1 MLANDLAELDR
12 AHLIHPVTSWRD
24 HEGRGPHVLTEGKG
38 AYLTDAS
45 GRTLLDGFSG
55 LWCVNVGYGQE
66 SVVRA
71 ATEQMLR
78 LPYATGY
85 FGYAAE
91 PSIRL
96 AARLAECAPGDLDH
110 VFFTLGGSDAIDSVV
125 RFIRFYMHAR
135 GTPERRHVISLQR
148 GYHGSSSTGAGIT
161 GLPAFHRDSDL
172 PLPWQHHLSNP
183 YPYRNPVGR
192 DPEAIIAASLAEF
205 HAKVEEIGAERVA
218 AFFCE
223 PVTGSGG
230 IIVPPRGW
238 LPAMR
243 EACRALGILFVADE
257 VITGFGR
264 TGPMFACE
272 TEGIVPDMMTVA
284 KGLTSGYV
292 PMGAVLM
299 SDEVY
304 RTIRD
309 GSPEGATIGHGLTY
323 SAHPVSAAV
332 GLAVM
337 DLYLEGGGL
346 LAQGRRVGAYL
357 AERLRGFA
365 DHPLVGEVRG
375 RGMLQGLELVT
386 DKALKTKPD
395 RALGIAGKLTAAGIE
410 NRLIFRAFADDM
422 IGLAPPLCCTED
434 DIDCLV
440 ERLDATLA
448 AVLDDPGVRAAVR

>member
-12 AHLIHPVTSWRD
+12 AHLIHPVMSWRD
-24 HEGRGPHVLTEGKG
+24 HEARGPHVLTAGEG
-38 AYLTDAS
+38 AYVTDAG
-45 GRTLLDGFSG
+45 GRTLLDGFAG
-55 LWCVNVGYGQE
+55 LWCVNVGYGQR
-66 SVVRA
+66 SVVEA
-71 ATEQMLR
+71 ATEQMMR

-96 AARLAECAPGDLDH
+96 AARLAALAPGDLDH
-110 VFFTLGGSDAIDSVV
+110 VFFTLGGSDAIDSAL
-125 RFIRFYMHAR
+125 RFVRFYMHAK
-135 GTPERRHVISLQR
+135 GTPERRHVIALQR
-148 GYHGSSSTGAGIT
+148 GYHGSSTTGAGVT

-172 PLPWQHHLSNP
+172 PLPWQHHISNP
-183 YPYRNPVGR
+183 YPYRNPVGT
-192 DPEAIIAASLAEF
+192 DPEAIIAASLAELR
-205 HAKVEEIGAERVA
+205 AKVEEVGADKVA
-218 AFFCE
+218 AFFVE
-223 PVTGSGG
+223 PITGSGG

-243 EACRALGILFVADE
+243 QACRDLGILFIADE

-264 TGPMFACE
+264 TGPLFACE
-272 TEGIVPDMMTVA
+272 DEAIVPDMMTIA

-332 GLAVM
+332 GLAVL
-337 DLYLEGGGL
+337 DLYEGGL
-346 LAQGRRVGAYL
+346 LAQGRRVGAYF
-357 AERLRGFA
+357 AERLAGFA
-365 DHPLVGEVRG
+365 DHPLVGETRG

-386 DKALKTKPD
+386 DKARRTKPD
-395 RALGIAGKLTAAGIE
+395 RALGVAGKLAAAGLE

-422 IGLAPPLCCTED
+422 IGFAPPLCCTEAD
-434 DIDCLV
+434 VDLIV
-440 ERLDATLA
+440 ERLGSTLD
-448 AVLDDPGVRAAVR
+448 AVLADPAVRAALR

>member
-12 AHLIHPVTSWRD
+12 AHLIHPVMSWRD
-24 HEGRGPHVLTEGKG
+24 HEVRGPHVLTAGEG
-38 AYLTDAS
+38 AYVTDAE
-45 GRTLLDGFSG
+45 GRRLLDGFSG
-55 LWCVNVGYGQE
+55 LWCVNVGYGQR
-66 SVVRA
+66 SVVEA
-71 ATEQMLR
+71 ATEQMMR

-96 AARLAECAPGDLDH
+96 AARLAEVSPGDLDH
-110 VFFTLGGSDAIDSVV
+110 VFFTLGGSDAIDSAL
-125 RFIRFYMHAR
+125 RFVRFYMHAR
-135 GTPERRHVISLQR
+135 GTPEKRHVIALQR
-148 GYHGSSSTGAGIT
+148 GYHGSSTTGAGVT

-172 PLPWQHHLSNP
+172 PLPWQHHISNP
-183 YPYRNPVGR
+183 YPYRNPVGT
-192 DPEAIIAASLAEF
+192 DPQAIVAASLAEF
-205 HAKVEEIGAERVA
+205 RTKVEEIGAERVA

-223 PVTGSGG
+223 PITGSGG
-230 IIVPPRGW
+230 IIVPPKGW

-243 EACRALGILFVADE
+243 QACGDLGILFIADE

-264 TGPMFACE
+264 TGPLFACE
-272 TEGIVPDMMTVA
+272 DEAIVPDMMTIA

-299 SDEVY
+299 SDGVY

-337 DLYLEGGGL
+337 DLYQQGL
-346 LAQGRRVGAYL
+346 VAQGQRVGAYL
-357 AERLRGFA
+357 ASRLAGFA

-375 RGMLQGLELVT
+375 RGMLQCLELVT
-386 DKALKTKPD
+386 DKARKTKPD
-395 RALGIAGKLTAAGIE
+395 RSLGLAGKLAAAGLE

-422 IGLAPPLCCTED
+422 IGFAPPLCCTEAEVD
-434 DIDCLV
+434 LIA
-440 ERLDATLA
+440 ERLGATLDS
-448 AVLDDPGVRAAVR
+448 VLADPAVRAALR

>member
-12 AHLIHPVTSWRD
+12 AHLIHPVMSWRD
-24 HEGRGPHVLTEGKG
+24 HEARGPHVLTAGEG
-38 AYLTDAS
+38 AYVTDAG
-45 GRTLLDGFSG
+45 GRTLLDGFAG
-55 LWCVNVGYGQE
+55 LWCVNVGYGQR
-66 SVVRA
+66 SVVEA
-71 ATEQMLR
+71 ATEQMMR

-96 AARLAECAPGDLDH
+96 AARLAALAPGDLDH
-110 VFFTLGGSDAIDSVV
+110 VFFTLGGSDAIDSAL
-125 RFIRFYMHAR
+125 RFVRFYMHAK
-135 GTPERRHVISLQR
+135 GTPERRHVIALQR
-148 GYHGSSSTGAGIT
+148 GYHGSSTTGAGVT

-172 PLPWQHHLSNP
+172 PLPWQHHISNP
-183 YPYRNPVGR
+183 YPYRNPVGT
-192 DPEAIIAASLAEF
+192 DPEAIIAASLAELR
-205 HAKVEEIGAERVA
+205 AKVEEVGADKVA
-218 AFFCE
+218 AFFVE
-223 PVTGSGG
+223 PITGSGG

-243 EACRALGILFVADE
+243 QACRDLGILFIADE

-264 TGPMFACE
+264 TGPLFACE
-272 TEGIVPDMMTVA
+272 DEAIVPDMMTIA

-332 GLAVM
+332 GLAVL
-337 DLYLEGGGL
+337 DLYEGGL
-346 LAQGRRVGAYL
+346 LAQGRRVGAYF
-357 AERLRGFA
+357 AERLAGFA
-365 DHPLVGEVRG
+365 DHPLVGETRG

-386 DKALKTKPD
+386 DKARKTKPD
-395 RALGIAGKLTAAGIE
+395 RALGIAGKLAAAGLE

-422 IGLAPPLCCTED
+422 IGFAPPLCCTEAD
-434 DIDCLV
+434 VDLIV
-440 ERLDATLA
+440 ERLGSTLD
-448 AVLDDPGVRAAVR
+448 AVLADPAVRAALR

>member
-12 AHLIHPVTSWRD
+12 AHLIHPVMSWRD
-24 HEGRGPHVLTEGKG
+24 HEARGPHVLTAGEG
-38 AYLTDAS
+38 AYVTDAG
-45 GRTLLDGFSG
+45 GRTLLDGFAG
-55 LWCVNVGYGQE
+55 LWCVNVGYGQR
-66 SVVRA
+66 SVVEA
-71 ATEQMLR
+71 ATEQMTR

-96 AARLAECAPGDLDH
+96 AARLAAAAPGDLDH
-110 VFFTLGGSDAIDSVV
+110 VFFTLGGSDAIDSALRFV
-125 RFIRFYMHAR
+125 RFFMHAK
-135 GTPERRHVISLQR
+135 GTPERRHVIALQR
-148 GYHGSSSTGAGIT
+148 GYHGSSTTGAGVT

-172 PLPWQHHLSNP
+172 PLPWQHHISNP
-183 YPYRNPVGR
+183 YPYRNPVGS
-192 DPEAIIAASLAEF
+192 DPEAIIAASLAELR
-205 HAKVEEIGAERVA
+205 AKVEEIGVDKVG

-223 PVTGSGG
+223 PITGSGG
-230 IIVPPRGW
+230 IIVPPKGW

-243 EACRALGILFVADE
+243 RACRDLGILFIADE

-264 TGPMFACE
+264 TGPLFACE
-272 TEGIVPDMMTVA
+272 DEAIVPDMMTVA

-332 GLAVM
+332 GLAVL
-337 DLYLEGGGL
+337 DLYEGGL
-346 LAQGRRVGAYL
+346 LQQGQRVGAYF
-357 AERLRGFA
+357 ADRLGAFA
-365 DHPLVGEVRG
+365 DHPLVGETRG
-375 RGMLQGLELVT
+375 RGMLQGLELVI
-386 DKALKTKPD
+386 DKARKTKPAP
-395 RALGIAGKLTAAGIE
+395 ALGIAGKLAAAGLE

-422 IGLAPPLCCTED
+422 IGFAPPLCCTEAD
-434 DIDCLV
+434 VDLIV
-440 ERLDATLA
+440 ERLGSTLD
-448 AVLDDPGVRAAVR
+448 AVLADPAVRAALR